1 MAKLVLIQKNN
12 LILFAHHLEA
22 PWKFWKKRLQ
32 LTTQRQGAM
41 DADVWDIIPIA
52 EKDYPDAS
60 ALPLRDGVLGNGY
73 DFNRYQY
80 WVVASGNGRN
90 KRLRYY
96 DYDTDRYSKKNHG
109 SVFKPHFCKDINKAE
124 FMKSRTYADEVA
136 ARCRQ
141 DGNAFVTVKEVY
153 VYQVNELLEKN
164 IVVVL
169 RDKEDKRKRA
179 RFIREYDFNATTE
192 YKIPMT
198 DKFVN
203 AKRFSFDEFRALY
216 DDIHAKHKN
225 YGVLPKICKYGEE
238 PLAKDVNGAESIEIT
253 LKL

>member
-1 MAKLVLIQKNN
+1 MAKLVIIQKNK
-12 LILFAHHLEA
+12 LILFALHLEA

-32 LTTQRQGAM
+32 LTTQRQDAM
-41 DADVWDIIPIA
+41 EIGNSSILD
-52 EKDYPDAS
+52 
-60 ALPLRDGVLGNGY
+60 LGELAVRCY
-73 DFNRYQY
+73 RYRKIVSMSDEDLDLYKY
-80 WVVASGNGRN
+80 WVVASSTGRN

-96 DYDTDRYSKKNHG
+96 DYDTDRYSKENHG
-109 SVFKPHFCKDINKAE
+109 RIFKPHFCKDINKAE
-124 FMKSRTYADEVA
+124 YMKSRTYADEVA

-153 VYQVNELLEKN
+153 VYQENELLKKN

-198 DKFVN
+198 DKFAN
-203 AKRFSFDEFRALY
+203 AKRFTFDEFRALY

-225 YGVLPKICKYGEE
+225 YGILPKICKYGEE